1 MKNHCT
7 VKRQM
12 MLGAEQVRARLR
24 EDDKT
29 LLILQRRKF
38 YGCCKKLLTGTRFSF
53 KPLRM
58 NIYMRSL
65 WILNNIINKL
75 KVTWFN

>member
-1 MKNHCT
+1 
-7 VKRQM
+7 M

-24 EDDKT
+24 ENDKT
-29 LLILQRRKF
+29 LLILQRR
-38 YGCCKKLLTGTRFSF
+38 KLLTGTRFSF

>member
-24 EDDKT
+24 ENDKT
-29 LLILQRRKF
+29 LLILQRR
-38 YGCCKKLLTGTRFSF
+38 KLLTGTRFSF

-65 WILNNIINKL
+65 WILNNIINKV

>member
-1 MKNHCT
+1 
-7 VKRQM
+7 

-38 YGCCKKLLTGTRFSF
+38 YGCCKKLLTGTRF
-53 KPLRM
+53 
-58 NIYMRSL
+58 YMRSL

>member
-1 MKNHCT
+1 
-7 VKRQM
+7 

-24 EDDKT
+24 ENDKT
-29 LLILQRRKF
+29 LLIVQRR
-38 YGCCKKLLTGTRFSF
+38 KLLTGTRFSF

>member
-24 EDDKT
+24 ENDKT
-29 LLILQRRKF
+29 LLILQRR
-38 YGCCKKLLTGTRFSF
+38 KLLTGTRFSF